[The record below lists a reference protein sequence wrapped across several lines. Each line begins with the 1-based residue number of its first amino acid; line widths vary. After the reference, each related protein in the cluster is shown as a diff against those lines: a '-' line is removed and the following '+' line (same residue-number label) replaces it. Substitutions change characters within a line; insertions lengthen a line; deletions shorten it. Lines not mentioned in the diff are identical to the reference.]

1 MTPMP
6 STGLIM
12 PYRGVMPRIAASAFI
27 APGAV
32 VAGEVEIGEGCS
44 IWFQCVLRGDV
55 NRIIVG
61 DRVNLQDGTIV
72 HVSRRGH
79 GEAIIGDDVSVG
91 HKAII
96 HSCVLEPRAFVGMG
110 ATVMDGCVVE
120 GDGMVAAGAL
130 LTPNKRVKTGELW
143 GGSPA
148 KFMRALTPDEIARNR
163 DTARHY
169 SAMGGEYRA
178 TLLGGTA
185 PGAASN
191 ERLSA

>member
-1 MTPMP
+1 M
-6 STGLIM
+6 SGSGIVA
-12 PYRGVMPRIAASAFI
+12 PYRGVLPRIASDAFV

-32 VAGEVEIGEGCS
+32 VAGDVEIGAGSS

-55 NRIIVG
+55 NRIVVG
-61 DRVNLQDGTIV
+61 ARVNLQDGTIV

-79 GEAIIGDDVSVG
+79 GEAVIGDDVSVG
-91 HKAII
+91 HRAII
-96 HSCVLEPRAFVGMG
+96 HSCVLESRAFVGMA

-130 LTPNKRVKTGELW
+130 LTPNKRVKSGELW

-148 KFMRALTPDEIARNR
+148 RFMRALTPDEIARNR

-169 SAMGGEYRA
+169 SAMGGEYRV
-178 TLLGGTA
+178 TLLGGSGT
-185 PGAASN
+185 

>member
-6 STGLIM
+6 ATGIIM
-12 PYRGVMPRIAASAFI
+12 PYRGVMPRIAADAFI

-32 VAGEVEIGEGCS
+32 VAGDVEIGPGCS
-44 IWFQCVLRGDV
+44 IWFHCVLRADV
-55 NRIIVG
+55 NHIIIG
-61 DRVNLQDGTIV
+61 ARVNLQDGTIV

-79 GEAIIGDDVSVG
+79 GETRIGDDVSVG
-91 HKAII
+91 HRAII
-96 HSCVLEPRAFVGMG
+96 HSCVLETRAFVGMG

-148 KFMRALTPDEIARNR
+148 RFMRALTPDDIARNR

-169 SAMGGEYRA
+169 SVMGGEYRA
-178 TLLGGTA
+178 TLLGGT
-185 PGAASN
+185 GA
-191 ERLSA
+191 ERMSA

>member
-1 MTPMP
+1 MSPLP
-6 STGLIM
+6 AAGIVM
-12 PYRGVMPRIAASAFI
+12 PYRGVMPRIAPGAFI

-32 VAGEVEIGEGCS
+32 VAGDVEIGEGCS
-44 IWFQCVLRGDV
+44 IWFGCVLRGDV
-55 NRIIVG
+55 ARIIVG
-61 DRVNLQDGTIV
+61 ARVNLQDGTIV

-79 GEAIIGDDVSVG
+79 GETVIGDDVSVG
-91 HKAII
+91 HRAII
-96 HSCVLEPRAFVGMG
+96 HSCVIETRAFVGMA

-130 LTPNKRVKTGELW
+130 LTPNKRVMTGELW

-169 SAMGGEYRA
+169 SIMGGEYRA
-178 TLLGGTA
+178 AQGLLPA
-185 PGAASN
+185 AGAD
-191 ERLSA
+191 RLRV